1 MASLT
6 DSISSMMIAHI
17 AVARG
22 DSESA
27 LEWQL
32 SAATRTVPEVQRYLE
47 EASPCPPCLVGDKG
61 IIHDKIIIRELAA
74 RFRIKDTP
82 QGGG

>member
-1 MASLT
+1 
-6 DSISSMMIAHI
+6 MIAHI

-27 LEWQL
+27 LDRQL
-32 SAATRTVPEVQRYLE
+32 SAATRTVPEVQSYLE
-47 EASPCPPCLVGDKG
+47 EGLVGDKG